1 MFKLLILV
9 ILLVPSITNLIHF
22 LAPIEV
28 LFSFILNDILEAELG
43 VYSIYPIKELI
54 VVDALWFQVFDLSK
68 YR

>member
-1 MFKLLILV
+1 MFKLILV
-9 ILLVPSITNLIHF
+9 TLLVPSITNLIHF